1 MTTKKNTQ
9 IGEYEYYRITKT
21 IGHTA
26 NGERIRK
33 QFLGT
38 S

>member
-26 NGERIRK
+26 NGVK
-33 QFLGT
+33 NV
-38 S
+38 